1 MNRMDRIAE
10 RTFPSCES
18 CKSCQKLSLVSLSVF
33 RELVVDFNAET
44 RPGVLFR
51 TPSNEVGRDSVEPP
65 STQQPAWA
73 KAEARQSLAP
83 PFSGHFDVV
92 RK

>member
-65 STQQPAWA
+65 SRVKSSAV
-73 KAEARQSLAP
+73 K
-83 PFSGHFDVV
+83 SGP
-92 RK
+92 RRRT